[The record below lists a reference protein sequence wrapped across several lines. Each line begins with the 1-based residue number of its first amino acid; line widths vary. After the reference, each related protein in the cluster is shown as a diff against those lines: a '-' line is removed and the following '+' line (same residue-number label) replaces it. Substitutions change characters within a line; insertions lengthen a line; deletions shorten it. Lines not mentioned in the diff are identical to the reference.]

1 MSAAPSV
8 PLPDGFTDLFTVSTC
23 QNEDSLFNVM
33 GVMLDF
39 QSPKKCR
46 GTDFMCSWRLVD
58 STTTLPPI
66 DSYIQPG
73 GRSGIGQFVRF
84 FKAEHDFPPFEGEGD
99 IVLLRKIKFKTVQK
113 QPTLLAS
120 RDTTAVII
128 PALSIPD
135 RPGLDG
141 SQPRFNIYHKSPPP
155 TAGEIL
161 YAIRLRQLRDIY
173 ARIILP
179 VSIPDRATNPLYNAH
194 PRREKFSL
202 IKDIHPGK
210 YYDLVGQVVKIYP
223 KPSGDG
229 VELHLTDY
237 TSHKDLFHHEPS
249 RDARNRKS
257 REFKNE
263 WPGPYG
269 RLTLTI
275 FLFRPHDAYVQAK
288 VKPENYIFLRNV
300 HIKESDAKT
309 IEGVLHTDKLHPE
322 QVDAK
327 LTDKSDQRVVEVM
340 ERKRAYKQKLKERE
354 KESFNEFH
362 GQKRK
367 LLSDRD
373 ILTDDEPKLT
383 KKQRQERERTKRLQ
397 EDLETSVPPVHS
409 TVTSTEPVRASKA
422 SNIKINQNGENTK
435 TSEIIELMH
444 PLI

>member
-1 MSAAPSV
+1 MSAAPLL

-23 QNEDSLFNVM
+23 QIEDSLFNVM

-39 QSPKKCR
+39 QPPKKCR
-46 GTDFMCSWRLVD
+46 GTDFMCSWRLAD
-58 STTTLPPI
+58 STTTLPSI
-66 DSYIQPG
+66 DSHIQPG

-99 IVLLRKIKFKTVQK
+99 IVLLRKIKFKTIQN

-135 RPGLDG
+135 GPGLDG
-141 SQPRFNIYHKSPPP
+141 SQPRCKIYHKSPPP

-161 YAIRLRQLRDIY
+161 YAMRLRRLRDIY
-173 ARIILP
+173 ARVMLP
-179 VSIPDRATNPLYNAH
+179 VSIPDRPTNPLYIAI

-202 IKDIHPGK
+202 IKDVHPGK

-223 KPSGDG
+223 NPTSDG

-237 TSHKDLFHHEPS
+237 TSHKDLFNHEPS
-249 RDARNRKS
+249 RDASSALVLRNRKS

-269 RLTLTI
+269 KLTLMV
-275 FLFRPHDAYVQAK
+275 FLFRPHDAYVQTE

-327 LTDKSDQRVVEVM
+327 LRDKSDERVVRIM

-354 KESFNEFH
+354 KEIFNEFH
-362 GQKRK
+362 GQKRR

-373 ILTDDEPKLT
+373 IPTDDEPKLT
-383 KKQRQERERTKRLQ
+383 KRQRQQGQRTKRLH
-397 EDLETSVPPVHS
+397 EDLENSVPPVHS
-409 TVTSTEPVRASKA
+409 MVTSTKPARASKA
-422 SNIKINQNGENTK
+422 SNININQHGEND
-435 TSEIIELMH
+435 E
-444 PLI
+444 